1 MENKNHVLFLKKFRY
16 FISIVVCIVVGLAL
30 ASCSEEDEGPDCSLQ
45 GTNVSVSDISGNWN
59 ATSAVFGLD
68 ATGPA
73 QEIDVVAEGGSVT
86 LNIQSSGRFTLSI
99 SEPSAP
105 SDNSSG
111 SLCFDED
118 LLVVSFDEDSPDDY
132 EFFGIQFNSGTN
144 TLIIEGP
151 TSFDFDGDGQL
162 EPARVRLVLTRS

>member
-1 MENKNHVLFLKKFRY
+1 MYTTNHVLSFKKFSH
-16 FISIVVCIVVGLAL
+16 FLGIIVCVTVGVLL
-30 ASCSEEDEGPDCSLQ
+30 TSCSEESEGPDCSLQ
-45 GTNVSVSDISGNWN
+45 GTNLSVSDISGNWN

-68 ATGPA
+68 VAGPV

-86 LNIQSSGRFTLSI
+86 LSIQSGGRFTLSI
-99 SEPSAP
+99 SEPSEP

-132 EFFGIQFNSGTN
+132 EFFAIQLNSGTN
-144 TLIIEGP
+144 TLTIEGP

-162 EPARVRLVLTRS
+162 EPARVILVLTRS